1 MKPNGERD
9 RERNYITREE
19 TRDKVYEILKKNCGF
34 VRINEAPFT
43 IVKTSDQHST
53 IVSLFIELTNST
65 MN

>member
-34 VRINEAPFT
+34 VRINKAAFT
-43 IVKTSDQHST
+43 IW
-53 IVSLFIELTNST
+53 
-65 MN
+65 

>member
-34 VRINEAPFT
+34 VRINEATFT

-53 IVSLFIELTNST
+53 IVSLFIN
-65 MN
+65 